1 MSYTAGVATFA
12 HLAPIGRVGRYEVL
26 GRLAMGGMAE
36 IFLARE
42 TGPKDAS
49 RELVIKRMLPQV
61 AQNAGVSEMF
71 VQEARIS
78 MRLRHPTLCP
88 IYEFGD
94 DNGQLYIAMEW
105 VHGVSL
111 AELRGAGPIPIPM
124 VVKLIADVAGALHY
138 VHSAT
143 DPQGQS
149 LGIVHRDVTP
159 DNILVSFSGVARL
172 LDFGIAKVKSQ
183 FDQTQAGV
191 LKGKFAYMSPEQYRG
206 ETLDGRS
213 DVFSLGVC
221 LYEALTGQ
229 LLYDRASEYE
239 TVAAIVLD
247 PEVPSLRAVRPDL
260 PEDLDVIVR
269 RALAKQRDERFSTA
283 DEMHAALCDFLADT
297 RVVVRDGEIAE
308 LVRRRFARRATQG
321 PDLDRK
327 AVIGGGKAAP
337 QLDPMQLAALGADID
352 DDAEAIVNQGRRK
365 RWAFGIIAA
374 LLVIATLTVAGIA
387 LGSGGGRRAPPD
399 SPPGR
404 SAN

>member
-1 MSYTAGVATFA
+1 
-12 HLAPIGRVGRYEVL
+12 
-26 GRLAMGGMAE
+26 
-36 IFLARE
+36 
-42 TGPKDAS
+42 
-49 RELVIKRMLPQV
+49 MLPQV

-94 DNGQLYIAMEW
+94 DNGQLYLAMEW

-124 VVKLIADVAGALHY
+124 VVKLVADVAGALHY

-206 ETLDGRS
+206 ESLDGRS

-260 PEDLDVIVR
+260 PEELDVIVR

-308 LVRRRFARRATQG
+308 LVRRRFTRRATQG

-327 AVIGGGKAAP
+327 AVVGNAKAAP
-337 QLDPMQLAALGADID
+337 ALDPMQLAALGADID
-352 DDAEAIVNQGRRK
+352 DDAEQIVNQGRRK
-365 RWAFGIIAA
+365 RWAFGILAA

-387 LGSGGGRRAPPD
+387 LGSGSSRPTPPD
-399 SPPGR
+399 TREP
-404 SAN
+404 SAP

>member
-1 MSYTAGVATFA
+1 MPTFA
-12 HLAPIGRVGRYEVL
+12 HLEPIGRVGRYDLL

-61 AQNAGVSEMF
+61 ASNPKVSEMF

-94 DNGQLYIAMEW
+94 DHGQLYLAMEW

-111 AELRGAGPIPIPM
+111 AELRKAGTVPLAM
-124 VVKLIADVAGALHY
+124 VVKLIADIAGALHY

-159 DNILVSFSGVARL
+159 DNIIVSFTGVARL

-183 FDQTQAGV
+183 LDHTQAGV

-206 ETLDGRS
+206 EELDGRT

-221 LYEALTGQ
+221 LYESITGT

-247 PEVPSLRAVRPDL
+247 PEVPSIRAVHPEL
-260 PEDLDVIVR
+260 PEDLDIIVR
-269 RALAKQRDERFSTA
+269 RALAKQRDERFASA
-283 DEMHAALCDFLADT
+283 DELHAALCDFLADT
-297 RVVVRDGEIAE
+297 RVMVRDAEIAE
-308 LVRRRFARRATQG
+308 LVRRRFVKRATEG
-321 PDLDRK
+321 PELDRSVVVGSRK
-327 AVIGGGKAAP
+327 ARP
-337 QLDPMQLAALGADID
+337 SLDPMQLAALGADID
-352 DDAEAIVNQGRRK
+352 DDAELIVSQGRRK
-365 RWAFGIIAA
+365 KWAFGILAA

-387 LGSGGGRRAPPD
+387 LGSG
-399 SPPGR
+399 SGR
-404 SAN
+404 SAPVPAPALQE